1 MPDEL
6 EFVPLDEAYPDDG
19 AVVEL
24 RIRNPDHA
32 KELAAYR
39 EVLERNPF
47 AEYYAIEALAPSL
60 SHPAESL
67 IGAAEYCVECAR
79 LTLVVGYPFPGQ
91 YAVTVTASTPKGF
104 TRAELFRQL
113 VRVHSAMYGGATFG
127 PARTRLNTHVES
139 LRFGTAWHRLEDL
152 VVEGVL
158 VQTRGDGSLFAWIAL
173 GS

>member
-6 EFVPLDEAYPDDG
+6 EFVLLVEPYPDDG

-24 RIRNPDHA
+24 KIPNPDHA
-32 KELAAYR
+32 KALAAYR

-47 AEYYAIEALAPSL
+47 AENHVIEAFAPGLA
-60 SHPAESL
+60 HPAESL
-67 IGAAEYCVECAR
+67 IGADEYCVECAR

-91 YAVTVTASTPKGF
+91 YAVTVTASTPRGF

-113 VRVHSAMYGGATFG
+113 VRVHSAMYEGAAFG

-139 LRFGTAWHRLEDL
+139 PRFGTAWHRLDDL

-158 VQTRGDGSLFAWIAL
+158 VQTRDDGRLFAWIAL